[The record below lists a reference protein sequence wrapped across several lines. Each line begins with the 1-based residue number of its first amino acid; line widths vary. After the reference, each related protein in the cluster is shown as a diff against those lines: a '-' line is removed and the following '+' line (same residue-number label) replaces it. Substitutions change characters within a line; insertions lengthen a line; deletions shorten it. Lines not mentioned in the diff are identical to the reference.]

1 MQTTKQKDRF
11 TLHWRVL
18 SKRETNVLKGVFIL
32 LILLHN
38 FFHVFPGW
46 AIENE
51 FVFERSRFDFFR
63 NSIRGSGF
71 LDAVG
76 LLFSYFGHYG
86 VQIFI
91 FLSAY
96 GLSRS
101 YRNKEIKYWQFLK
114 NRLSKIYPTFFLAV
128 LLYLAIVIVS
138 TKSFNH
144 PDLYLRSLLRLSFL
158 SNLVPGESLR
168 LVGPWWF
175 YSMIVQFYLVF
186 PLLRRLFDKYG
197 APPLIVLSLFGF
209 VLKLLFNNTLE
220 QEGLLINTTVLGFLP
235 IFAFGIILAK
245 ENKILMPWWPFAIAL
260 LLFYFGNFSQL
271 GWVFIPISFVVVM
284 LYAYVFLKRFFHSK
298 TIALARLFLF
308 IGGISMYIYAVNG
321 FLRHP
326 FVHAVL
332 KTNSIYFK
340 LLLTFCFVLFV
351 VVVALLLRAT
361 ERFYFRI
368 TSRGNKGDKLQPLK

>member
-1 MQTTKQKDRF
+1 MQTTKEQDGFSLR
-11 TLHWRVL
+11 WSVL
-18 SKRETNVLKGVFIL
+18 SKRDTNVLKGVFIL

-51 FVFERSRFDFFR
+51 FVFKRSRFDFFR
-63 NSIRGSGF
+63 STISGSGF
-71 LDAVG
+71 FDALG

-86 VQIFI
+86 VHIFV

-96 GLSRS
+96 GLSLS
-101 YRNKEIKYWQFLK
+101 YRNREIKYWQFLK
-114 NRLSKIYPTFFLAV
+114 DRLSKIYPTFFLAV
-128 LLYLAIVIVS
+128 LLYLAIIIVT
-138 TKSFNH
+138 TKSLNH

-186 PLLRRLFDKYG
+186 PVLRRLFDRYG
-197 APPLIVLSLFGF
+197 APPLIVIALFGL

-220 QEGLLINTTVLGFLP
+220 QEGLLINTTVIGFLP
-235 IFAFGIILAK
+235 VFALGIILAK
-245 ENKILMPWWPFAIAL
+245 ENKILMPWWLFAIAF
-260 LLFYFGNFSQL
+260 LLFYFGNFSRV
-271 GWVFIPISFVVVM
+271 GWVFIPISFVVTM

-298 TIALARLFLF
+298 TIVPARLFLF
-308 IGGISMYIYAVNG
+308 IGSISMYIYAVNG

-326 FVHAVL
+326 FVNVVL
-332 KTNSIYFK
+332 KTNSIYLK
-340 LLLTFCFVLFV
+340 LLLTLCFVLFV
-351 VVVALLLRAT
+351 MAVALLLRAA

-368 TSRGNKGDKLQPLK
+368 TSRGTKSDKLQPLK